1 MLNMLTRSRL
11 LSYLKVVS
19 CSEGEWGPG
28 GLLGAPALGQEGVS
42 DEDSFLQTRVKMKS
56 DVAAAGHSQVDAET
70 ETHKDTKFDGSE
82 APPTSVSDTQVSDV
96 FVPVCVLI
104 GLSSDCDAAS
114 NTQSSHQLTSEGDAL
129 QDTRDT
135 ETQIS

>member
-19 CSEGEWGPG
+19 CSEGEWGPS

-42 DEDSFLQTRVKMKS
+42 DEDSFLQTRVEMKS

-96 FVPVCVLI
+96 CTCLR
-104 GLSSDCDAAS
+104 SDWS
-114 NTQSSHQLTSEGDAL
+114 LL
-129 QDTRDT
+129 
-135 ETQIS
+135 